1 MDESRDV
8 ARGRWKLLA
17 SVVRKNTKLISN
29 HIVSSVVSDKL
40 FTVSEVTYCA
50 CICAP
55 AEGDKNHSRFEWIE
69 LVPREIVHSS
79 CFDTHL
85 SDRLRTLHLR
95 LYTSFLGANGENSD
109 GLKERL
115 HTLTGFDNT
124 GNVSLWPSELLL
136 AHAMFVPCLYPGLWE
151 LLGKNRRSF
160 KRVCELGAG
169 MTGAAGLSISL
180 CPLLNPDYVLL
191 TDGNRRCVASLCA
204 TLAHHLTRIAQERC
218 GVRMEV
224 LQLTW
229 PYQMTTLVESPLIHL
244 SHSFQLIVASDCL
257 FDITGHSGLLE
268 LIDQLLCNDLS
279 ATFLAV
285 APLRGQTLMKFISLA
300 QLCDKWSLVRLEP
313 NEYMS
318 HELVAYMYEGVSEME
333 ENCIRDKFVGQVIV
347 MSRILKV

>member
-1 MDESRDV
+1 MLRLPVKFCPIHVCWEIPRCPDNCDQ
-8 ARGRWKLLA
+8 G
-17 SVVRKNTKLISN
+17 T
-29 HIVSSVVSDKL
+29 
-40 FTVSEVTYCA
+40 
-50 CICAP
+50 P
-55 AEGDKNHSRFEWIE
+55 NHSSFEWIE
-69 LVPREIVHSS
+69 LVPREIVHSL
-79 CFDTHL
+79 CFFDAHL

-109 GLKERL
+109 GLEERL

-136 AHAMFVPCLYPGLWE
+136 AHAMFVPCFYPGLWE
-151 LLGKNRRSF
+151 LLGENRRSF

-169 MTGAAGLSISL
+169 MTGAAGLSVSL

-191 TDGNRRCVASLCA
+191 TDGNRRCVDSLYA

-229 PYQMTTLVESPLIHL
+229 PHQMSSLVELPVIHL
-244 SHSFQLIVASDCL
+244 SRSFQLIIASDCL
-257 FDITGHSGLLE
+257 FDTTGHSGLLE

-285 APLRGQTLMKFISLA
+285 APLRGQTLTKFVSLV

-333 ENCIRDKFVGQVIV
+333 SKFIRDKFVGQLIV
-347 MSRILKV
+347 MRRMLKV